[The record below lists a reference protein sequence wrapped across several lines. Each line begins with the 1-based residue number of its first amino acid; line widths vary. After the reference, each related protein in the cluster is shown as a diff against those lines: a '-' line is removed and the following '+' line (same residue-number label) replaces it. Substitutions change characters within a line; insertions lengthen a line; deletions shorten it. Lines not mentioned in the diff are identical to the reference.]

1 MQNGQDIINI
11 DGVDYDF
18 EELEPAAQYAIRQIR
33 DVKEQIAVAQFRID
47 QLAAARQF
55 FSATLSTSLKAM
67 KDPNQL
73 ELPLDET
80 QPTKAG

>member
-1 MQNGQDIINI
+1 MRNGQDIINI
-11 DGVDYDF
+11 DGVNYDF
-18 EELEPAAQYAIRQIR
+18 EELEPGAQYAVRQLR
-33 DVKEQIAVAQFRID
+33 DLKEQLAVAQFRID
-47 QLAAARQF
+47 QLSAARQF
-55 FSATLSTSLKAM
+55 FSANLSASIKAA

>member
-1 MQNGQDIINI
+1 MRN
-11 DGVDYDF
+11 
-18 EELEPAAQYAIRQIR
+18 ELEPGAQYAVRQLR
-33 DVKEQIAVAQFRID
+33 DLKEQLAVAQFRID

-55 FSATLSTSLKAM
+55 FSANLSASIKAA

>member
-47 QLAAARQF
+47 QLSAARQI
-55 FSATLSTSLKAM
+55 FSTTISISLKAM

>member
-1 MQNGQDIINI
+1 VRNGQDIINI
-11 DGVDYDF
+11 DGVNYDF
-18 EELEPAAQYAIRQIR
+18 EELEPAAQYAVRQLR
-33 DVKEQIAVAQFRID
+33 DLKEQLAVAQFRID

-55 FSATLSTSLKAM
+55 FSANLSASIKAA

-80 QPTKAG
+80 QPKKV

>member
-33 DVKEQIAVAQFRID
+33 DVEKQIAAAQFRID

-55 FSATLSTSLKAM
+55 FSANLSASIKAA